1 MKNIDIINNKLSD
14 FRRKYH
20 LNELLKGSLLLL
32 FIGSLYLILILVLEK
47 FLWLSSSTRTIIF
60 WISILL
66 AVVVFAKYILLPI
79 IRMSVDKYKISRSN
93 ASVLIGNYFPE
104 VSDQLINLLQFDTN
118 TSSDLV
124 VAAIEER
131 AKNLSPFSFVKA
143 VDFKST
149 FKFSKW
155 LSIPVVLFLIA
166 AIIFGFNWFKSPLDR
181 VVNYNTAYTPP
192 APFKFV
198 VDQNSLDVLEGNNAN
213 IKVTTVGKTIPE
225 NVKIVL
231 EDKEFFLNK
240 EGTSNF
246 SYLLKSVD
254 SNASFFLKSGNV
266 RSAVFE
272 INVLDAPSI
281 SDFKIKVFPPS
292 YTKVKSSQYS
302 DQGNLE
308 VPVGSSLKFFID
320 SPKASSIDIIIDSI
334 QDSFNKN
341 KDIFEYKKRFLTA
354 SDYTILSSNKNVKD
368 FEKLNYHIDILPDRS
383 PIIKAEQGKDS
394 TAILVNAFKIE
405 VGDDYGFS
413 KIEVV
418 QTSGDDKVIRRIPL
432 KRPRGILDVIEID
445 LDKNDVFK
453 NSGDYSFYFEIFD
466 NDQVNGAKSAK
477 SETFRI
483 KKNSVVD
490 ELVKN
495 QNADDSNI
503 SNFDNSLEK
512 LDATQKEFDEFNK
525 LQKQKTNLDYKDK
538 LKLQNLLEKQKEEQK
553 ELKKLNDKLTNTLKN
568 LDKNQDTK
576 KSVEALERM
585 KEELERNNKLI
596 DEIKKALSELKPKEA
611 KKKMD
616 ELNKNNASSKKS
628 LKQILDLTKRFYVI
642 EKHATIIQLLELLAV
657 QHDSLSVNNDL
668 KFNKIE
674 QEKLSNNWNDI
685 QEELNEL
692 RRRNNALRRPMVLD
706 DDKLKERTIGKEIES
721 IKEHIKEKDI
731 PATNKGQ
738 ISAAAMLRTLAKKM
752 SESPG
757 GGGGMSMEELE
768 EDKEMLRKVL
778 DNLVVYSLDQEDNM
792 NLINGSNSNNP
803 SYSSYVKKQHSLKEN
818 FAHIDDSL
826 FAIASRN
833 PKIDLTINKLIEEV
847 NYNIESSI
855 TRITDNKSVLGAVNM
870 QYAIASSNELGLM
883 ISESI
888 LEMDKAS
895 KPKKGQGKPK
905 DEFQLPD
912 IIKKQ
917 ESIQKAIEQLLKTQQ
932 QKSGDSKK
940 KGESDKPMPGEKG
953 SESKEGKDGEKG
965 EKGSKSGEGKS
976 GEGES
981 GKQGN
986 SSSGQSK
993 EAGNKNGENG
1003 KPSDK
1008 SGNKPGE
1015 KPGKGKN
1022 GKGKE
1027 GEQGE
1032 NGKKGEGKKQG
1043 DGSKKG
1049 EGDGEGE
1056 EGKDGESKG
1065 GKSDKGKGKKIGG
1078 NGEGDGSYDDENDL
1092 QQIFEIYKQQQDLR
1106 NQLEDAI
1113 SKDGISP
1120 DEKRILDQMKTVEDE
1135 LIENGFDTE
1144 TTKRMQNLKH
1154 QLFKLKKAQFEQ
1166 GKDDKRKSES
1176 SKKNFESNIDKT
1188 ESGKVY
1194 YNSTEILNR
1203 QVLPLQSDYKKRVKS
1218 YFLK

>member
-32 FIGSLYLILILVLEK
+32 FIGSLYLILILILEK
-47 FLWLSSSTRTIIF
+47 FLWLSSTTRTIIF
-60 WISILL
+60 WISMLL
-66 AVVVFAKYILLPI
+66 AIFVFAKYILLPI
-79 IRMSVDKYKISRSN
+79 IKMSVDKYKISKSN
-93 ASVLIGNYFPE
+93 ASSLIGNYFPE

-124 VAAIEER
+124 IAAIEER

-155 LSIPVVLFLIA
+155 LIIPVILFLIA
-166 AIIFGFNWFKSPLDR
+166 AISFGFNWFQSPFNR
-181 VVNYNTAYTPP
+181 VVNYKTAYAPP
-192 APFKFV
+192 APFKFI
-198 VDQNSLDVLEGNNAN
+198 VDRNSLDVLEGNNAT
-213 IKVTTVGKTIPE
+213 IKVATVGKTIPE

-231 EDKEFFLNK
+231 DEKEFFLNK
-240 EGTSNF
+240 EGASDF
-246 SYLLKSVD
+246 SYNLKSV
-254 SNASFFLKSGNV
+254 NKNTSFYLKSGNV
-266 RSAVFE
+266 RSSIFE

-281 SDFKIKVFPPS
+281 SDFKVKVIPPS
-292 YTKVKSSQYS
+292 YTKIKSSQYT

-308 VPVGSSLKFFID
+308 VPVGSNLKFFID

-334 QDSFNKN
+334 QDTFKKN
-341 KDIFEYKKRFLTA
+341 KDVFEYAKRFKRA
-354 SDYTILSSNKNVKD
+354 VDYTILSSNTNVKD
-368 FEKLNYHIDILPDRS
+368 FEKLNYHIDILSDRS
-383 PIIKAEQGKDS
+383 PIINAEQGKDS
-394 TAILVNAFKIE
+394 TSVLVNAFKIE

-418 QTSGDDKVIRRIPL
+418 QTSGADKVIRRIPL
-432 KRPRGILDVIEID
+432 KRPRGVLDVIEID
-445 LDKNDVFK
+445 LDKNEVF
-453 NSGDYSFYFEIFD
+453 NSSGNYSFYFEVFD

-512 LDATQKEFDEFNK
+512 LDATQKEFDEFTK

-538 LKLQNLLEKQKEEQK
+538 LKLQNLLEKQQEEQK
-553 ELKKLNDKLTNTLKN
+553 ELKKLNDKLSKTLKD
-568 LDKNQDTK
+568 LEKSQDTE

-611 KKKMD
+611 KEKMD

-628 LKQILDLTKRFYVI
+628 LKQILDLSKRFYVI
-642 EKHATIIQLLELLAV
+642 EKHATIIELLELLAV
-657 QHDSLSVNNDL
+657 QHDSISANSDL
-668 KFNKIE
+668 KFNKTE
-674 QEKLSNNWNDI
+674 QEKLSGNWNDI

-706 DDKLKERTIGKEIES
+706 DDKKRERSIGKEIVS
-721 IKEHIKEKDI
+721 IKEHIKKKDI
-731 PATNKGQ
+731 VATNRGQ
-738 ISAAAMLRTLAKKM
+738 NTAAVMLRSLAKKM

-792 NLINGSNSNNP
+792 NLIKGSNSNDP
-803 SYSSYVKKQHSLKEN
+803 SYSIYVRRQHSLREN

-826 FAIASRN
+826 FAIGSRN
-833 PKIDLTINKLIEEV
+833 PKVDLKINELIEEV
-847 NYNIESSI
+847 NYNMESAI
-855 TRITDNKSVLGAVNM
+855 TRITDNKSSLGAVNM

-888 LEMDKAS
+888 LEMDKAT
-895 KPKKGQGKPK
+895 KPKKGKGKPK

-917 ESIQKAIEQLLKTQQ
+917 ESIQNAIEQLLKAQQ
-932 QKSGDSKK
+932 EKSGDSKK
-940 KGESDKPMPGEKG
+940 EGESDKPKPGEKG
-953 SESKEGKDGEKG
+953 SEGKEGKDGEKG
-965 EKGSKSGEGKS
+965 SEGSKSGEGKS

-981 GKQGN
+981 GQDGN
-986 SSSGQSK
+986 SSSGNSKESGNKQSK
-993 EAGNKNGENG
+993 NG
-1003 KPSDK
+1003 KPGNNPGDKPGGK
-1008 SGNKPGE
+1008 SGE
-1015 KPGKGKN
+1015 
-1022 GKGKE
+1022 
-1027 GEQGE
+1027 
-1032 NGKKGEGKKQG
+1032 GKKGEGK
-1043 DGSKKG
+1043 DG
-1049 EGDGEGE
+1049 
-1056 EGKDGESKG
+1056 EGKDGEGKKGKKGKGKNAGDGDKKGDGEGSKDG
-1065 GKSDKGKGKKIGG
+1065 ESKDGKSDKGKGKKTGG
-1078 NGEGDGSYDDENDL
+1078 NGEGEGSYDDENDL
-1092 QQIFEIYKQQQDLR
+1092 QQIFEIYQQQQDLR
-1106 NQLEDAI
+1106 NQLKDAI
-1113 SKDGISP
+1113 SKDGITA
-1120 DEKRILDQMKTVEDE
+1120 DEKRVLDQMKAVEDE

-1176 SKKNFESNIDKT
+1176 SKKSFESNIDKT
-1188 ESGKVY
+1188 ESEKVY